1 MIRAVGPGLTA
12 FGVSG
17 ALADPVLKI
26 FNSAGAQVNLN
37 DNWSGSEITTANATT
52 GAFPLVVG
60 SKDAAL
66 LLNLAAGGYTAQ
78 VTDTSGRAGVVLTE
92 VYDANGPTT
101 TPRFV
106 NLSTRAPVAPGS
118 PLVGGFVITAADG
131 TTTQKVLIR
140 GVGPGI
146 AKFGVS
152 SPLAD
157 PVLKVYDSAGAVIA
171 QSNDWSGSDI
181 AAAAAATGAFA
192 LDAGSKDAALLLTLA
207 PGGYTFEITAA
218 PNTAAGEALADI
230 YAAP

>member
-1 MIRAVGPGLTA
+1 MLLT
-12 FGVSG
+12 
-17 ALADPVLKI
+17 LAP
-26 FNSAGAQVNLN
+26 
-37 DNWSGSEITTANATT
+37 
-52 GAFPLVVG
+52 
-60 SKDAAL
+60 
-66 LLNLAAGGYTAQ
+66 GGYTAQ

-92 VYDANGPTT
+92 VYDANGATT
-101 TPRFV
+101 TPRFS

-131 TTTQKVLIR
+131 TSTQKVLIR

-146 AKFGVS
+146 TKFGVTNA
-152 SPLAD
+152 LAD
-157 PVLKVYDSAGAVIA
+157 PVLKVYDTSGNLIA
-171 QSNDWSGSDI
+171 TSNDWSGSDV